1 LTDVTATDEAKAPLR
16 TQLRRLYD
24 GKSKAAARFRYGLL
38 AFDALMVIFIVASS
52 FFEGSWVVELLD
64 VVFGV
69 GVLADFSARIWI
81 ARDLKTELLHPTGL
95 ADIIVVVSLLAP
107 LVGENLA
114 FFRVLRALRV
124 VRSYRFV
131 SRLKSD
137 VALIRQ
143 RESVLTAG
151 VHLFVFIFIMTAIV
165 YESQHRKNPDI
176 QNYAD
181 ALYFTVT
188 ALTTTGFG
196 DVTLPGTWGRLLSV
210 LIMIFGVTLFIR
222 LIREL
227 FQSPK
232 RRWRCESCGL
242 SLHDPDAIH
251 CKHCGEALQMPHDGE

>member
-1 LTDVTATDEAKAPLR
+1 L
-16 TQLRRLYD
+16 
-24 GKSKAAARFRYGLL
+24 F
-38 AFDALMVIFIVASS
+38 
-52 FFEGSWVVELLD
+52 
-64 VVFGV
+64 
-69 GVLADFSARIWI
+69 
-81 ARDLKTELLHPTGL
+81 HPTGI

-114 FFRVLRALRV
+114 FLRVLRAVRV
-124 VRSYRFV
+124 LRSYRFV
-131 SRLKSD
+131 SRLKAD
-137 VALIRQ
+137 VAILRN
-143 RESVLTAG
+143 RERVLAAG

-165 YESQHRKNPDI
+165 YETQHHKNPDI

-210 LIMIFGVTLFIR
+210 LIMIFGVSLFIR

-232 RRWRCESCGL
+232 VNWKCKECGL
-242 SLHDPDAIH
+242 TLHEPDALH
-251 CKHCGEALQMPHDGE
+251 CRHCGTPLHMPHEA

>member
-1 LTDVTATDEAKAPLR
+1 LTAADQTSVSLR
-16 TQLRRLYD
+16 TKIRRLYD
-24 GKSKAAARFRYGLL
+24 GKSKAAVRFRYGLL
-38 AFDALMVIFIVASS
+38 AFDGAMVAFIVTSS
-52 FFEGSWVVELLD
+52 FFHGSWIVELLD

-69 GVLADFSARIWI
+69 GVLADFTARVWV
-81 ARDLKTELLHPTGL
+81 ARDLRAELLHPIGI

-137 VALIRQ
+137 IAILRN
-143 RESVLTAG
+143 RERVLTAA

-165 YESQHRKNPDI
+165 YESQHLKNPDI
-176 QNYAD
+176 NNYAD

-232 RRWRCESCGL
+232 MRWRCETCGL
-242 SLHDPDAIH
+242 SLHEPDAIH
-251 CKHCGEALQMPHDGE
+251 CKHCGTRLEMPHDGE

>member
-1 LTDVTATDEAKAPLR
+1 LTAADQSTVSLR
-16 TQLRRLYD
+16 TKLRRLYD
-24 GKSKAAARFRYGLL
+24 GKSKAAVRFRYALL
-38 AFDALMVIFIVASS
+38 AFDAAMVIFIVASS
-52 FFEGSWVVELLD
+52 FFQGTWVTEALD
-64 VVFGV
+64 VVFGI
-69 GVLADFSARIWI
+69 GVLLDFSARVWI
-81 ARDLKTELLHPTGL
+81 ARDLRTELLHPTGI

-114 FFRVLRALRV
+114 FFRVLRAMRV

-137 VALIRQ
+137 VAIFRN
-143 RESVLTAG
+143 RDSVLTAA

-165 YESQHRKNPDI
+165 YESQHRKNPEI

-196 DVTLPGTWGRLLSV
+196 DVTLSGTWGRLLSV

-232 RRWRCESCGL
+232 IRWRCEGCGL
-242 SLHDPDAIH
+242 SLHDPDSIH
-251 CKHCGEALQMPHDGE
+251 CKHCGAKLQMPHDD

>member
-1 LTDVTATDEAKAPLR
+1 LAAADQSTVSLR
-16 TQLRRLYD
+16 TKLRRLYD

-38 AFDALMVIFIVASS
+38 AFDAAMVIFIVVSS
-52 FFEGSWVVELLD
+52 FFQGSWVVELLD

-69 GVLADFSARIWI
+69 GVLADFAARVWI
-81 ARDLKTELLHPTGL
+81 ARDIKTELLHPTGI

-107 LVGENLA
+107 LIGENLA
-114 FFRVLRALRV
+114 FLRVLRAMRV
-124 VRSYRFV
+124 VRSYHFV

-137 VALIRQ
+137 VGILRN
-143 RESVLTAG
+143 RDRVLTAA

-181 ALYFTVT
+181 ALYFTVA

-196 DVTLPGTWGRLLSV
+196 DVTLSGTWGRLLSV
-210 LIMIFGVTLFIR
+210 LIMVFGVTLFIR

-232 RRWRCESCGL
+232 MSWRCETCGL
-242 SLHDPDAIH
+242 SLHEPDAIH
-251 CKHCGEALQMPHDGE
+251 CKHCGAQLEMPHEGQ